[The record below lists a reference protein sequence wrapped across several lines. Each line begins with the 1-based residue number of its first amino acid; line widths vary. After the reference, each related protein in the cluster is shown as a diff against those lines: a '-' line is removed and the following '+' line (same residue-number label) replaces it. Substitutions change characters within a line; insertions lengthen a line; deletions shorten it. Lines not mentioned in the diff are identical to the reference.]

1 MLKRASDSTDNL
13 SSSPS
18 AVPGQVPR
26 FSGLDDIDLR
36 EYVRIA
42 RRRAPLVIIL
52 GFIGFALGA
61 IYALQLTPIY
71 TASAS
76 LMIDTRSKS
85 VVDGEAV
92 VGGIG
97 REHAAIDSEVELIKS
112 FDVAKRVVEKL
123 RLDEEEQ
130 ALPASPSLLRQIM
143 SMIRPASSSEAPE
156 VPVVDQREAVIR
168 SVQAGVGVERKGWTY
183 VIDISYASPNPSRA
197 AQIANAFADEYLVD
211 QLESRYDA
219 TRRANEWL
227 NERLSELRTKVRE
240 SERAVELFKVENNIV
255 ETGETTLSDQQ
266 IAKLNEQLIL
276 ARAETAQA
284 RAKFEQVQAVRK
296 RGGDITAFADALQS
310 GALASLKAK
319 ASEVRRELADLSA
332 KYGERHPSVVSARA
346 QLSDINRQ
354 VGSEAARIVT
364 ATENEYK
371 VARSRE
377 QSIEASLGE
386 LKDKGTSTNQA
397 EITLRELEREA
408 AANKALFESFLT
420 RFKQT
425 SQQESLQTTD
435 SRIIE
440 RASIPTVPTAPN
452 KRKIAAVAGLLG
464 VAIGVVIAF
473 LLEQLDSG
481 FRTTQQIERRFG
493 VPVLATVPRADGELA
508 AAGLGGL
515 LSKLNPFGWLVRLF
529 RRGAEPDR
537 RMSRTARVGMS
548 RLVLDKP
555 FSTFTEAIRSL
566 RMGIRF
572 ADIDRPQKV
581 VLVTSALPG
590 EGKSTV
596 ASNLAQHA
604 ANSGERVLLIDLD
617 LRHPVLTSLYAPEA
631 TVGSVE
637 LLLGEADLKQVITKD
652 PRSGLHFI
660 ASPRRAS
667 LTHTAELLGS
677 QRLKDLL
684 AHLSDYY
691 DLVVVDTSPL
701 LPVVDGRALLDCVD
715 SLALVIRWEK
725 TAKDAVDA
733 ALKQSLGAREKLVGV
748 VFNDV
753 VAQKAR
759 YYDYYKS
766 GYYNKKY
773 PYYYGGSK

>member
-1 MLKRASDSTDNL
+1 M
-13 SSSPS
+13 
-18 AVPGQVPR
+18 
-26 FSGLDDIDLR
+26 
-36 EYVRIA
+36 
-42 RRRAPLVIIL
+42 
-52 GFIGFALGA
+52 
-61 IYALQLTPIY
+61 
-71 TASAS
+71 
-76 LMIDTRSKS
+76 
-85 VVDGEAV
+85 
-92 VGGIG
+92 
-97 REHAAIDSEVELIKS
+97 
-112 FDVAKRVVEKL
+112 
-123 RLDEEEQ
+123 
-130 ALPASPSLLRQIM
+130 
-143 SMIRPASSSEAPE
+143 
-156 VPVVDQREAVIR
+156 
-168 SVQAGVGVERKGWTY
+168 
-183 VIDISYASPNPSRA
+183 
-197 AQIANAFADEYLVD
+197 
-211 QLESRYDA
+211 
-219 TRRANEWL
+219 
-227 NERLSELRTKVRE
+227 
-240 SERAVELFKVENNIV
+240 
-255 ETGETTLSDQQ
+255 
-266 IAKLNEQLIL
+266 
-276 ARAETAQA
+276 
-284 RAKFEQVQAVRK
+284 
-296 RGGDITAFADALQS
+296 
-310 GALASLKAK
+310 
-319 ASEVRRELADLSA
+319 
-332 KYGERHPSVVSARA
+332 
-346 QLSDINRQ
+346 
-354 VGSEAARIVT
+354 
-364 ATENEYK
+364 
-371 VARSRE
+371 
-377 QSIEASLGE
+377 
-386 LKDKGTSTNQA
+386 
-397 EITLRELEREA
+397 
-408 AANKALFESFLT
+408 
-420 RFKQT
+420 
-425 SQQESLQTTD
+425 
-435 SRIIE
+435 
-440 RASIPTVPTAPN
+440 
-452 KRKIAAVAGLLG
+452 
-464 VAIGVVIAF
+464 VIAF

-508 AAGLGGL
+508 ASGLSGL
-515 LSKLNPFGWLVRLF
+515 LHKLNPFGWLVRLF

-555 FSTFTEAIRSL
+555 FSTFTEAIRSF

-604 ANSGERVLLIDLD
+604 ANSGERVLLVDLD
-617 LRHPVLTSLYAPEA
+617 LRHPVLTSLCAPEA
-631 TVGSVE
+631 TAGSVE

-660 ASPRRAS
+660 PSPRRAS

-715 SLALVIRWEK
+715 PLALVIRWEK